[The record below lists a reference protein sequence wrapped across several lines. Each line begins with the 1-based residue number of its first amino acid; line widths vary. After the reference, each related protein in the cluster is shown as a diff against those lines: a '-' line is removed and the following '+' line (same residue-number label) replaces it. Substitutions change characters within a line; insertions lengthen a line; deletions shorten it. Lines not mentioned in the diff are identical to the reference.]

1 LLCFKNRPGGQITSE
16 EVVHGHYKDL
26 ALVEE
31 AFRTSKTAQLE
42 IRPFHGRLV
51 PRIRGYGF
59 ALMLAC
65 RTARNLSLR

>member
-1 LLCFKNRPGGQITSE
+1 M
-16 EVVHGHYKDL
+16 HGHYKDL